1 MKQLSN
7 AKRAERRTR
16 IRLEAKGN
24 QTFMKHF
31 KPDVPGRL
39 NG

>member
-24 QTFMKHF
+24 KTFMKHF